1 MLKPGF
7 ALLKK
12 DDVSPK
18 YEHPVDDINWTAG
31 VGRPAGIYWLAGRSV
46 IAGHGTAAEQN
57 LLDRG
62 AVLIA
67 TLRFDADPL
76 ERSHAGRIVERVHP
90 GVLVRL
96 DT

>member
-1 MLKPGF
+1 LKR
-7 ALLKK
+7 

-31 VGRPAGIYWLAGRSV
+31 VGRPAGIYWLAGKSV
-46 IAGHGTAAEQN
+46 IAGHGTAAEQH

-67 TLRFDADPL
+67 TVRFDADPL

-90 GVLVRL
+90 RVLVRL